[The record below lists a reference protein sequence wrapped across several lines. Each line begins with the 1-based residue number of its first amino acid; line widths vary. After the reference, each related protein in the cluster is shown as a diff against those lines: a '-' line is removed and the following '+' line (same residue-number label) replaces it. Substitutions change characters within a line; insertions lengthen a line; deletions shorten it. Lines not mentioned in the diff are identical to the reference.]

1 MLSIQTEKL
10 LLISVFRMISKF
22 LTINIFCSMK
32 RFAAIICLI
41 FRTEYLL
48 NFNDKFEI
56 HDDIEILKEMGL
68 SLGK

>member
-1 MLSIQTEKL
+1 MWRRNS
-10 LLISVFRMISKF
+10 F
-22 LTINIFCSMK
+22 IF
-32 RFAAIICLI
+32 

-68 SLGK
+68 SYGELTY